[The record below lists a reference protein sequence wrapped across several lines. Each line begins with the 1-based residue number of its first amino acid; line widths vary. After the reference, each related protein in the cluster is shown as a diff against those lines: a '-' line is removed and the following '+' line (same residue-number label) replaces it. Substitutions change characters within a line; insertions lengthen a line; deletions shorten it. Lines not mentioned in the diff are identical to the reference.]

1 MRKGRFLISILI
13 VLSLILPGC
22 QQEVPMADPVAV
34 VEDVEPTA
42 TYDWM
47 AGESPVP
54 NKRIGTVRAG
64 LAGADVAVSPTG
76 VYFLP
81 AYTVTSEQYIMYVD
95 DGSDQVIKLCGRL
108 DCTHTDDDCNAY
120 VEDAGYIT
128 YDDGYLYVATHGVEL
143 INGYTASVSELFR
156 MDPDGSNRVELYDL
170 GGFASSVSE
179 DGEMVEVEGWRLSGG
194 YYEFAVK
201 TWAEAEDGQLQRAGS
216 DGYIYKLDGSEGAPR
231 PDPSDAATMYHCGD
245 LLMGIKKG
253 SGNGGEL
260 GSYWAVD
267 LEAGA
272 DTYLTDHPG
281 VPGWFSLE
289 EAYYCRNGDLIRLT
303 YATGEEKVV
312 VETGLETKTEL
323 DYYALCFPD
332 CFVIANTEFGDDGDD
347 NLYIYNWA
355 FELVDIVLIDVP
367 HEGMTHR
374 LFLAETA
381 DRFILTDGTVGD
393 LPLYYINKSELGTGN
408 VQIHEFQ
415 LPDLRTDFM

>member
-1 MRKGRFLISILI
+1 MKKRSFLASLLVLAVLFGACQTERSRQAESGRIEQDRT
-13 VLSLILPGC
+13 P
-22 QQEVPMADPVAV
+22 
-34 VEDVEPTA
+34 DVEPTA
-42 TYDWM
+42 SYDWE
-47 AGESPVP
+47 AGESPVAEL
-54 NKRIGTVRAG
+54 RIGVVRAG
-64 LAGADVAVSPTG
+64 FSGMKSAVSPTG
-76 VYFLP
+76 VYFLTE
-81 AYTVTSEQYIMYVD
+81 YGEILYVD
-95 DGSDQVIKLCGRL
+95 HGADQVIKLCGRV
-108 DCTHTDDDCNAY
+108 DCTHTDGDCNAY

-128 YDDGYLYVATHGVEL
+128 YDDGYLYVATQGVEL
-143 INGYTASVSELFR
+143 VNGYTASVSKLFR

-170 GGFASSVSE
+170 GEFASSVAE

-194 YYEFAVK
+194 YYEFTVK
-201 TWAEAEDGQLQRAGS
+201 TWAEAEDGQLQKAGS

-231 PDPSDAATMYHCGD
+231 PDPSDAATMYNCGD

-267 LEAGA
+267 LEAGT

-281 VPGWFSLE
+281 VPGWFGE
-289 EAYYCRNGDLIRLT
+289 KEAYYCRSGDLIRLT

-332 CFVIANTEFGDDGDD
+332 CFVIANTEFSDDGDD

-355 FELVDIVLIDVP
+355 FELVDTVLIDAP

-381 DRFILTDGTVGD
+381 DRFILSDGGVGD
-393 LPLYYINKSELGTGN
+393 LPLYYIDKSELGTGN

-415 LPDLRTDFM
+415 LPDLRTGTM